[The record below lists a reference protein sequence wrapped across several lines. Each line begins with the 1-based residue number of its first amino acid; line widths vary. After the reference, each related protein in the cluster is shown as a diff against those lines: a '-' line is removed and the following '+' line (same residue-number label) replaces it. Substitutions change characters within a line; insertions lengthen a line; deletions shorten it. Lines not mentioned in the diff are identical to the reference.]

1 MLSHYFFDAPIV
13 REDCQSSIKLLFA
26 RMYCI
31 DKDDFFTDILV
42 KLLPS
47 LKSSLSFENN
57 LREINIEDCLCY
69 CYNICTRAA
78 IQLINLYPADKYL
91 GKP

>member
-1 MLSHYFFDAPIV
+1 MLGHCFDNARIV
-13 REDCQSSIKLLFA
+13 RENWQSPIKLLFA

-31 DKDDFFTDILV
+31 DKDDFLTYILV

-78 IQLINLYPADKYL
+78 II
-91 GKP
+91 

>member
-1 MLSHYFFDAPIV
+1 MLGHYFDDAPIV
-13 REDCQSSIKLLFA
+13 RENWQSYMKLLFA

-47 LKSSLSFENN
+47 LKSSLSFEND
-57 LREINIEDCLCY
+57 LREINIEE
-69 CYNICTRAA
+69 
-78 IQLINLYPADKYL
+78 
-91 GKP
+91 

>member
-1 MLSHYFFDAPIV
+1 M
-13 REDCQSSIKLLFA
+13 KLLFA

-31 DKDDFFTDILV
+31 DKDHFFIYILV

-69 CYNICTRAA
+69 IIQHLYKSCYQIAKS
-78 IQLINLYPADKYL
+78 LSS
-91 GKP
+91 G